1 MAFLKR
7 RPVQAALVLL
17 ALAGAASWYQ
27 WGRKPAEIKWKTA
40 AAERGPIQVSVTAT
54 GTLQAVVT
62 VQVGTQVSGTVSA
75 LYVDFN
81 SKVAKGQVIARIDTT
96 LLRAALSDAQSNL
109 ERTSAQQ
116 RQSASELKRS
126 EALFAKGLISQA
138 DLDAAMANA
147 SVGAANLSSS
157 KAQVDRA
164 RINLRYATIVAPI
177 DGIVLSRAV
186 DVGQTVAASF
196 NTPTLFTLAGDLRE
210 MQVQASVD
218 EADIGKVAAGQNA
231 TFTVDAY
238 PDTVFTGIVKQIR
251 LQPVTVQNV
260 VSYDVVI
267 GVPNPALKLMPGMTA
282 NLTIAVARK
291 EDVLSVPAAALRFS
305 PPDLA
310 DQRHGKGKD
319 KGGMRK
325 KDSAGAADDRSPHV
339 SGEGRSYGN
348 GDDTAGPG
356 RADHPR
362 DSAGGPGKP
371 GGHGRRMRGGD
382 SSGGAWHA
390 RGGGN
395 PRARENSGR
404 VWVVENGKPKP
415 IRVRTGLTDGA
426 RTEID
431 GELEAGA
438 LVITG
443 IEVSAK
449 DQKNAQS
456 SPFGM
461 PRVGGGGRGGS
472 GGGRAH

>member
-109 ERTSAQQ
+109 ERTAAQQ
-116 RQSASELKRS
+116 RQVASELKRS

-138 DLDAAMANA
+138 DLDAATANA

-238 PDTVFTGIVKQIR
+238 PDTTFTGVVKQIR

-305 PPDLA
+305 PPDLEG
-310 DQRHGKGKD
+310 RHGPGKGMG
-319 KGGMRK
+319 KGMEKGDGKERN
-325 KDSAGAADDRSPHV
+325 
-339 SGEGRSYGN
+339 YGN
-348 GDDTAGPG
+348 GDGTAGAG

-362 DSAGGPGKP
+362 DSSGAPGKP

-382 SSGGAWHA
+382 SAGGAWHA

-461 PRVGGGGRGGS
+461 PRVGGGSRGGA

>member
-17 ALAGAASWYQ
+17 ALAGAGSWYQ

-40 AAERGPIQVSVTAT
+40 PAERGPIQVSVTAT

-96 LLRAALSDAQSNL
+96 LLRAALTDAQSNL
-109 ERTSAQQ
+109 ERTAAQQ
-116 RQSASELKRS
+116 RQVASELKRS
-126 EALFAKGLISQA
+126 QALYAKGLISQA
-138 DLDAAMANA
+138 DLDAATANA

-238 PDTVFTGIVKQIR
+238 PDTTFAGIVKQIR

-267 GVPNPALKLMPGMTA
+267 SVPNPALKLMPGMTA

-305 PPDLA
+305 PPDLEGGNGK
-310 DQRHGKGKD
+310 DNGKENGKGNE
-319 KGGMRK
+319 KGRRK
-325 KDSAGAADDRSPHV
+325 KESPGVRGDTDSAG
-339 SGEGRSYGN
+339 
-348 GDDTAGPG
+348 T
-356 RADHPR
+356 PR
-362 DSAGGPGKP
+362 
-371 GGHGRRMRGGD
+371 HRRE
-382 SSGGAWHA
+382 
-390 RGGGN
+390 GGGN
-395 PRARENSGR
+395 ARARETAGK
-404 VWVVENGKPKP
+404 VWVIENGKPKP
-415 IRVRTGLTDGA
+415 VRVRTGLSDGA
-426 RTEID
+426 RTEIE
-431 GELEAGA
+431 GELSAGA
-438 LVITG
+438 QVITG
-443 IEVSAK
+443 IEASAK
-449 DQKNAQS
+449 EKNAQS

-461 PRVGGGGRGGS
+461 PRVGGGGRCGS
-472 GGGRAH
+472 GGGSAGGRAH